1 MDWYSKIQDMAR
13 LILFLGYFFLFE
25 QMLSRRYTLTYL
37 IFAGFLLGIL
47 AGWLVGE
54 PILPVAEPMQEL
66 FLRLLKMAIL
76 PLVITSI
83 TSAVIQVGSR
93 RGLGLIS
100 LRTIIYY
107 LTTSLLAIFTGQILV
122 NIFQPGKGA
131 DIGLEARPEGIGVV
145 DQTFGE
151 LLLNIIPENP
161 FEAMANG
168 DVLPVIFFSL
178 LFGFFVTRLKT
189 DQRTFLGGFFKAAFE
204 AMMKLTSFVIWT
216 APVGVFGIIA
226 GIVAKTGFEAFS
238 SLGKFFLVVL
248 TGLSIHFF
256 VTLPLLLKYIG
267 KCRPVTHY
275 RGMLPAL
282 MTAFSTCSTIVTLP
296 LTMKAVTEVS
306 GASKKAAGFV
316 LPIGATINMDGTA
329 LYECVATIF
338 IAQVYGFELGPAQQG
353 IVVLTAVLASVGAA
367 SIPMSGLVMM
377 SVILK
382 AVGLPLE
389 GVAMILAVDRI
400 LDMFRTTVN
409 VFSDSVGAVVISRL
423 EGDPPDD
430 YEPQPG
436 SP

>member
-1 MDWYSKIQDMAR
+1 
-13 LILFLGYFFLFE
+13 
-25 QMLSRRYTLTYL
+25 MLSRRYSLTYL
-37 IFAGFLLGIL
+37 IFGGFFLGIL
-47 AGWLVGE
+47 MGWLMGE
-54 PILPVAEPMQEL
+54 SILPVAEPMKDI
-66 FLRLLKMAIL
+66 FLRLLRMAIL

-83 TSAVIQVGSR
+83 ISTVIQVGSSK
-93 RGLGLIS
+93 GLGLIS
-100 LRTIIYY
+100 LRTITYY
-107 LTTSLLAIFTGQILV
+107 ITTSLLAIFTGLILV

-131 DIGLEARPEGIGVV
+131 NIGLEEQPEGIGVV
-145 DQTFGE
+145 DQGMGE

-178 LFGFFVTRLKT
+178 LFGFFVTQLKN
-189 DQRTFLGGFFKAAFE
+189 DQRDLMGGFFRAAFD

-216 APVGVFGIIA
+216 APIGVFGIIA
-226 GIVAKTGFEAFS
+226 GIVARTGFEAFA
-238 SLGKFFLVVL
+238 SLGKYFLVVL
-248 TGLSIHFF
+248 VGLSIHFF
-256 VTLPLLLKYIG
+256 ITLPIMLKYIG
-267 KCRPVTHY
+267 KFSPVKHY
-275 RGMLPAL
+275 RGMLSAL

-338 IAQVYGFELGPAQQG
+338 IAQIYGFELGLAQQG
-353 IVVLTAVLASVGAA
+353 IIVITAVLASIGAA
-367 SIPMSGLVMM
+367 SVPMSGMVMM
-377 SVILK
+377 SIILG

-389 GVAMILAVDRI
+389 GVGIILAVDRL

-423 EGDPPDD
+423 EGD
-430 YEPQPG
+430 
-436 SP
+436 SPE

>member
-1 MDWYSKIQDMAR
+1 M
-13 LILFLGYFFLFE
+13 
-25 QMLSRRYTLTYL
+25 LTYL
-37 IFAGFLLGIL
+37 IFAGFFLGIL

-66 FLRLLKMAIL
+66 FLRLLRMAIL

-83 TSAVIQVGSR
+83 TSAVIQVGSSK
-93 RGLGLIS
+93 GLGRIS
-100 LRTIIYY
+100 LRTITYY
-107 LTTSLLAIFTGQILV
+107 ITTSVLAILTGQILV

-131 DIGLEARPEGIGVV
+131 NIGLMEHPEGIGVV
-145 DQTFGE
+145 DQGLGK

-178 LFGFFVTRLKT
+178 LFGFFVTQLKT
-189 DQRTFLGGFFKAAFE
+189 DQRDVLGNVFRAAFE

-216 APVGVFGIIA
+216 APIGVFGIIA
-226 GIVAKTGFEAFS
+226 GIVAKTGFGAFA
-238 SLGKFFLVVL
+238 SLGKFFVVVL
-248 TGLSIHFF
+248 AGLAIHFF
-256 VTLPLLLKYIG
+256 ITLPLILKYLG
-267 KCRPVTHY
+267 KLNPVIHY
-275 RGMLPAL
+275 RGMLSAL

-296 LTMKAVTEVS
+296 LTLKAVTEVS

-338 IAQVYGFELGPAQQG
+338 IAQVYGFDLSLAQQG
-353 IVVLTAVLASVGAA
+353 IIVVTAVLASIGAA

-377 SVILK
+377 TIILK

-389 GVAMILAVDRI
+389 GVALILAVDRI

-423 EGDPPDD
+423 EGD
-430 YEPQPG
+430 
-436 SP
+436 

>member
-1 MDWYSKIQDMAR
+1 
-13 LILFLGYFFLFE
+13 
-25 QMLSRRYTLTYL
+25 MLSKRYTLTYL
-37 IFAGFLLGIL
+37 IFGGFFLGIL
-47 AGWLVGE
+47 AGWLLGE
-54 PILPVAEPMQEL
+54 SIIPVADPMKDL
-66 FLRLLKMAIL
+66 FLRLLKMAIM

-83 TSAVIQVGSR
+83 ISAVIQVGSS

-100 LRTIIYY
+100 LRTFSYY
-107 LTTSLLAIFTGQILV
+107 LSTSLLAILTGQLLV
-122 NIFQPGKGA
+122 NIFKPGVGA
-131 DIGLEARPEGIGVV
+131 NIGLEAQPESIGVTE
-145 DQTFGE
+145 QSFGE

-161 FEAMANG
+161 FAAMANG

-189 DQRTFLGGFFKAAFE
+189 GERNLMGGFFRAAFE

-216 APVGVFGIIA
+216 APIGVFGIMA
-226 GIVAKTGFEAFS
+226 GIVAKTGFDAFA

-248 TGLSIHFF
+248 AGLAIHFF
-256 VTLPLLLKYIG
+256 ITLPLILKYIG
-267 KCRPVTHY
+267 KCSPIKHY
-275 RGMLPAL
+275 RGMLSAL

-338 IAQVYGFELGPAQQG
+338 IAQVYGFELGFAQQS
-353 IVVLTAVLASVGAA
+353 IVVVTAVLASIGAA

-377 SVILK
+377 SIILN

-389 GVAMILAVDRI
+389 GVALILAVDRI

-409 VFSDSVGAVVISRL
+409 VYSDSVGAVVISQL
-423 EGDPPDD
+423 EGDSK
-430 YEPQPG
+430 EEEMSEQG
-436 SP
+436 ASPEAT